1 MFLSCVA
8 THAANGRQEM
18 LIPLKG
24 LFLCQIMPQ
33 RVFLSAAKNLQ
44 IAKVN
49 FENRQKFSGYF
60 SRLPSFRRR
69 ILTSASAC
77 TTIFLLLSRLSS
89 SFHFRLRQRHL

>member
-8 THAANGRQEM
+8 THAANGRQAM

-33 RVFLSAAKNLQ
+33 RVFLSAGTITNLQ

-49 FENRQKFSGYF
+49 FENRKNS
-60 SRLPSFRRR
+60 PD
-69 ILTSASAC
+69 
-77 TTIFLLLSRLSS
+77 IFPAYLLSAAA
-89 SFHFRLRQRHL
+89 F